1 MTAELPLISAVI
13 ARLPAPEINLAAWG
27 VVFALS
33 IIIQSPSTMLLAAS
47 TTLSKDWDS
56 YRKLRRF
63 TITIGALLTTLH
75 FLIAFTPLYYVVMA
89 QLLGLP
95 EQIVEPARV
104 GLMIMTPWSWG
115 TAYRRFQQGVLIRFE
130 QSRAVVWGS
139 LIRVGVDLVILTTGY
154 LLGGLPGIVV
164 GTGAIITGV
173 LCEALYTGLRVRPVV
188 RGQLKLAALVRPRLT
203 FRAFMSF
210 YVPLALTVLL
220 MLLVMPLVSA
230 ALSRMPRALDSLA
243 VWPVVFGFLIMWQSA
258 GIAYNEAVIA
268 LLEKPRA
275 EPRLRRFT
283 AQLTM
288 VTTILL
294 GLIVVTPLSSL
305 WFSHVAGLSPPLVDL
320 ARQTMWL
327 GLLLPGLRVLQSWY
341 QGAITYGRHTRGITE
356 AFGISLLVSGLIL
369 WFGVAWAGT
378 ITGLFVGLVA
388 VLAGTVTQTIWLWRR
403 ARPVLQA
410 VRARDA
416 AYPPLQTRLPARQ
429 RIT

>member
-1 MTAELPLISAVI
+1 
-13 ARLPAPEINLAAWG
+13 
-27 VVFALS
+27 
-33 IIIQSPSTMLLAAS
+33 
-47 TTLSKDWDS
+47 
-56 YRKLRRF
+56 
-63 TITIGALLTTLH
+63 
-75 FLIAFTPLYYVVMA
+75 
-89 QLLGLP
+89 
-95 EQIVEPARV
+95 
-104 GLMIMTPWSWG
+104 
-115 TAYRRFQQGVLIRFE
+115 
-130 QSRAVVWGS
+130 
-139 LIRVGVDLVILTTGY
+139 
-154 LLGGLPGIVV
+154 
-164 GTGAIITGV
+164 
-173 LCEALYTGLRVRPVV
+173 
-188 RGQLKLAALVRPRLT
+188 LT

-320 ARQTMWL
+320 ARQTMWF